1 MSKINAVTG
10 FKNHINR
17 LTGFSE
23 VIDFGNKE
31 TISRI
36 VAQSKKTITVNPTMK
51 VDCEFCKEKIGL
63 LTDVFQ
69 KQANV
74 KK

>member
-1 MSKINAVTG
+1 MSKIGAVNG

-36 VAQSKKTITVNPTMK
+36 VAQSKKTVATTTPMK
-51 VDCEFCKEKIGL
+51 VDCEFCKEKVGL

-69 KQANV
+69 KHANV